1 MNDALAWIAIG
12 AAAGLG
18 GMIHPVRFGYIGV
31 LLDLFAGIVGAVVA
45 GLIGFA
51 AVGHVTHARLF
62 CMFAAAAGA
71 LLALFVM
78 HATARRARTD
88 HAR

>member
-18 GMIHPVRFGYIGV
+18 GMIHPVRFGYAGV

-51 AVGHVTHARLF
+51 TVGHMVHARLV
-62 CMFAAAAGA
+62 CMLFAAAGA
-71 LLALFVM
+71 LLALLVT
-78 HATARRARTD
+78 HATARRPGTH